1 MKSIDLSKEM
11 AWITFLDDN
20 FETNWFPL
28 LSGSGQQL
36 EWNDDIRVGSFAFA
50 KFIHDGRRFGVAPTS
65 QMILGNSVK
74 DNL

>member
-11 AWITFLDDN
+11 AWVTFLDDD

-36 EWNDDIRVGSFAFA
+36 EWNDDTRVGSFAFA
-50 KFIHDGRRFGVAPTS
+50 KFLHGDHKFGVAPTS